1 MENVLFDFLCEIIES
16 VLCDETNCKKRPI
29 HSTYGTDGESCKFL
43 LLRMRSGGTQFQR
56 DHARKELKKR
66 VREYIRQRQRRS

>member
-16 VLCDETNCKKRPI
+16 VLCDETECKKCPI
-29 HSTYGTDGESCKFL
+29 SYMYGTDDESCKFL

-56 DHARKELKKR
+56 DQARKELKKR
-66 VREYIRQRQRRS
+66 VREYIRIRQRRS